1 MTAPLS
7 CSIIS
12 DIHALHES
20 NSWITKEFA
29 KMIQQHSGNL
39 SESLDSFACPFLQM
53 ALLVIISMNEDFYRL
68 SLSPL
73 LA

>member
-1 MTAPLS
+1 
-7 CSIIS
+7 
-12 DIHALHES
+12 
-20 NSWITKEFA
+20 
-29 KMIQQHSGNL
+29 MIQQHSGNL

>member
-1 MTAPLS
+1 
-7 CSIIS
+7 
-12 DIHALHES
+12 
-20 NSWITKEFA
+20 
-29 KMIQQHSGNL
+29 MIQQHSGNL
-39 SESLDSFACPFLQM
+39 SESLDSFACLFLQM